1 MKIQTRKDL
10 DEMLSRG
17 CNEPECEHHHEKM
30 SELFINSGCHPGTG
44 VDACY
49 NAEGI
54 LIFTCHFC
62 DQHIVSVK
70 VGKEEE

>member
-1 MKIQTRKDL
+1 MKTQTREDL
-10 DEMLSRG
+10 DEALTRG
-17 CNEPECEHHHEKM
+17 CTEPGCKHEHKKM
-30 SELFINSGCHPGTG
+30 SELFLAQNCHPGTG

-54 LIFTCHFC
+54 LMLTCHAC
-62 DQHIVSVK
+62 DAPIVNVK